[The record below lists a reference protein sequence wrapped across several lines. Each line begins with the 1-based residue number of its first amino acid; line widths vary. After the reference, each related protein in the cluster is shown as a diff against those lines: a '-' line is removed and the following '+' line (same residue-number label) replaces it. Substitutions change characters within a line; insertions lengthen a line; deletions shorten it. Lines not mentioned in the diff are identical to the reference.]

1 MKKGN
6 EELVN
11 TKRLSLRA
19 MTDTETERLIDSCA
33 DEELCEAYREM
44 LSGSRE
50 NANNRIWYAPWSIVR
65 KSDGE
70 FIGDIEFKGAA
81 VNGAVEIGYG
91 VEAEYEGR
99 GYATEALRGMCA
111 WAFEQS
117 GVTLVEAETAP
128 DNAASRRVL
137 EKCGFVPNGEGKEGP
152 RFALK
157 KECTCL

>member
-19 MTDTETERLIDSCA
+19 MTDAETERLIDSCA

-70 FIGDIEFKGAA
+70 FIGDIEFKGTA

-128 DNAASRRVL
+128 DNAASQRVL

-157 KECTCL
+157 KECTRL